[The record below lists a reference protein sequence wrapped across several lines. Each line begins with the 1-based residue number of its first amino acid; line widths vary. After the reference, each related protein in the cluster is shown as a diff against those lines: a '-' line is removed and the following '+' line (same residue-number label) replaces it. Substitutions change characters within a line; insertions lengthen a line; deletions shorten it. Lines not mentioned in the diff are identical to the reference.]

1 MKNQR
6 VTYSGLNLAKDPK
19 RQQRK
24 SKGGKSS
31 ISVTEQEITQVEL
44 NFQNASQ
51 DLQGKEKTC
60 YYKCKHLQVSLLPP
74 EKLTAEILAVIC
86 IVLVGSVLKM
96 ILIAL
101 IPFTLT
107 QKLNNSSQTIRT
119 QKAYY
124 CGHCPEE
131 WFTYSTNCYYIS
143 KEWKTW
149 DESVTACASNNSN
162 LLYIDN
168 EEEMKFLNSL
178 SKQAWIGVLRNSSHH
193 PWVSIN
199 GSTFKLKIEETIYGK
214 HHCAALGSLS
224 LQSSGCGSNKT
235 YICKHEL

>member
-6 VTYSGLNLAKDPK
+6 VTYSGMNLAKDPK

-31 ISVTEQEITQVEL
+31 TSVTEQEIIQVEL
-44 NFQNASQ
+44 NFQNAPL

-60 YYKCKHLQVSLLPP
+60 YYKFSLLPP

-96 ILIAL
+96 VLIAL
-101 IPFTLT
+101 IPLT
-107 QKLNNSSQTIRT
+107 QNSSSQTVGT

-124 CGHCPEE
+124 CGRCPEE

-143 KEWKTW
+143 KELKTW
-149 DESVTACASNNSN
+149 DESVTACASNNTN

-168 EEEMKFLNSL
+168 EEEMRFLGSL
-178 SKQAWIGVLRNSSHH
+178 SEKSWIEVFHNSSHH
-193 PWVSIN
+193 PWVSRN
-199 GSTFKLKIEETIYGK
+199 GLTFKLKIKETIYGK
-214 HHCAALGSLS
+214 HHCAALDSLR
-224 LQSSGCGSNKT
+224 LQSSECGSNKT

>member
-1 MKNQR
+1 MKNQQ
-6 VTYSGLNLAKDPK
+6 VNYSGLNMAKEPK
-19 RQQRK
+19 RQQSK

-44 NFQNASQ
+44 NLQNAPL

-60 YYKCKHLQVSLLPP
+60 YYKVSLLSP
-74 EKLTAEILAVIC
+74 EKLVAEILAVVC

-101 IPFTLT
+101 VPFTLT
-107 QKLNNSSQTIRT
+107 QKLNNSSQIIRT
-119 QKAYY
+119 QKAYH
-124 CGHCPEE
+124 CARCPEE

-143 KEWKTW
+143 KEFKTW

-168 EEEMKFLNSL
+168 EEEMKDLC
-178 SKQAWIGVLRNSSHH
+178 
-193 PWVSIN
+193 SI
-199 GSTFKLKIEETIYGK
+199 SV
-214 HHCAALGSLS
+214 
-224 LQSSGCGSNKT
+224 
-235 YICKHEL
+235 

>member
-1 MKNQR
+1 MKNQT

-24 SKGGKSS
+24 SKGEKSS
-31 ISVTEQEITQVEL
+31 ISITEQEITQVEL
-44 NFQNASQ
+44 NLQNALL

-60 YYKCKHLQVSLLPP
+60 YHKFSLLPP

-96 ILIAL
+96 VLIAL

-107 QKLNNSSQTIRT
+107 QKLNNSLQTIRI
-119 QKAYY
+119 QKAYD
-124 CGHCPEE
+124 CGRCAEE

-168 EEEMKFLNSL
+168 EEEMKFLGSL
-178 SKQAWIGVLRNSSHH
+178 SKQAWIGVLRHSSHH

-199 GSTFKLKIEETIYGK
+199 GSTFKPKIDETIHGK
-214 HHCAALGSLS
+214 HHCAALDSLS

>member
-6 VTYSGLNLAKDPK
+6 VTYPGLNLAKDPK

-31 ISVTEQEITQVEL
+31 ISVTEQEIIQVEL

-60 YYKCKHLQVSLLPP
+60 YYKFSLLPP

-96 ILIAL
+96 LLINFSPHL
-101 IPFTLT
+101 SL
-107 QKLNNSSQTIRT
+107 
-119 QKAYY
+119 AYY

-149 DESVTACASNNSN
+149 DESVMACASNNSN

-168 EEEMKFLNSL
+168 EEEMVRLNGL
-178 SKQAWIGVLRNSSHH
+178 
-193 PWVSIN
+193 
-199 GSTFKLKIEETIYGK
+199 
-214 HHCAALGSLS
+214 LS
-224 LQSSGCGSNKT
+224 LVHVHALNTSPTLASNH
-235 YICKHEL
+235 CLDC

>member
-1 MKNQR
+1 MDNQS
-6 VTYSGLNLAKDPK
+6 VIYSEMNLAKNPK

-24 SKGGKSS
+24 SKGTESS
-31 ISVTEQEITQVEL
+31 ISETEQEITYAEL
-44 NFQNASQ
+44 NLQNAAQ
-51 DLQGKEKTC
+51 DLQGDDKS
-60 YYKCKHLQVSLLPP
+60 YHCKDLLLPP
-74 EKLTAEILAVIC
+74 EKLIAEILGITCLVLMSVVIKH
-86 IVLVGSVLKM
+86 V
-96 ILIAL
+96 
-101 IPFTLT
+101 IPLP
-107 QKLNNSSQTIRT
+107 QKQNDSSQTTRT
-119 QKAYY
+119 QKA
-124 CGHCPEE
+124 CNCSHCPEE

-168 EEEMKFLNSL
+168 EEEMKFLGSF
-178 SKQAWIGVLRNSSHH
+178 SKETWIGVFRNSNHD

-214 HHCAALGSLS
+214 HHCAALDSLS

>member
-6 VTYSGLNLAKDPK
+6 VNCSGLNLAKDPK

-24 SKGGKSS
+24 SKGKKSS
-31 ISVTEQEITQVEL
+31 ISVTEQDITQVEL
-44 NFQNASQ
+44 NFQNATQ

-60 YYKCKHLQVSLLPP
+60 YYKFSLSPP
-74 EKLTAEILAVIC
+74 EKLSAEILAVIC

-96 ILIAL
+96 VLIAR

-107 QKLNNSSQTIRT
+107 QKPNNSSQTMRT
-119 QKAYY
+119 QKACN

-143 KEWKTW
+143 KEPKTW
-149 DESVTACASNNSN
+149 DESVTACASRNSN

-168 EEEMKFLNSL
+168 EEEMKLLGSF
-178 SKQAWIGVLRNSSHH
+178 SKQVWIGVFRNGKNH

-199 GSTFKLKIEETIYGK
+199 GSTFKLKIKETIYGK
-214 HHCAALGSLS
+214 HHCAALDSLG

>member
-6 VTYSGLNLAKDPK
+6 ATCSGLNLAKDPK
-19 RQQRK
+19 RQQKK
-24 SKGGKSS
+24 SKGEKSS

-44 NFQNASQ
+44 NFQNATQ

-60 YYKCKHLQVSLLPP
+60 YYKFSLLPP

-96 ILIAL
+96 SL
-101 IPFTLT
+101 
-107 QKLNNSSQTIRT
+107 SSVCN
-119 QKAYY
+119 

-143 KEWKTW
+143 KEPKTW
-149 DESVTACASNNSN
+149 DESVTACASQNSS
-162 LLYIDN
+162 LFYIDN
-168 EEEMKFLNSL
+168 EEEMKLLGSL
-178 SKQAWIGVLRNSSHH
+178 SKQAWIGVFRNGKNH

-199 GSTFKLKIEETIYGK
+199 GSTFKLK
-214 HHCAALGSLS
+214 
-224 LQSSGCGSNKT
+224 
-235 YICKHEL
+235 